1 MSRRPLIA
9 LLVAALAIV
18 GVVALLLPSDDSSTA
33 ADRPVEGPAKLI
45 DPDAPLEVDTSG
57 VTTPPDPQ
65 PEFEIQKLAPGEQ
78 PPQFVVVSFDGGV
91 ESKTGLMQRYLDTA
105 QKVDGRFSF
114 YISGVYLL
122 PDNAMKKNYSPPGK
136 PRGTSDI
143 GFADPD
149 LVGLRI
155 NKLSEA
161 WNAGHEIGT
170 HYLGHFCGPTGVASW
185 SASQWSSE
193 IEQFNTILDD
203 WRTFNPQAADA
214 GPLPF
219 NSSVVKGGRTPC
231 LEGKR
236 SAMYKAFKK
245 AGYRYDTSNSGTL
258 RWPQQMKNTLWDVP
272 LQTIKVIGAGYA
284 TLSMDYNFLVNQ
296 NDGKQTASSAKCQ
309 QIEDQT
315 YDSYSDA
322 LRAVRDGNRAP
333 LILGNHMN
341 DWVCGAYTK
350 ALNRFIIDTKEK
362 HPDVQF
368 ISTLDLVNFMEAQ
381 DPAVSAQLQ
390 ARPTQAQ

>member
-9 LLVAALAIV
+9 LLVVAVAIV
-18 GVVALLLPSDDSSTA
+18 GVVALLLPSGDTSTA
-33 ADRPVEGPAKLI
+33 SAPAEGQAKLVN
-45 DPDAPLEVDTSG
+45 PDAPAESDGSG
-57 VTTPPDPQ
+57 VTTPPEPQ
-65 PEFEIQKLAPGEQ
+65 PALEIKKLAAGEQ

-91 ESKTGLMQRYLDTA
+91 ESKSGLMQKYLDVGE
-105 QKVDGRFSF
+105 KVDGRFSF

-122 PDNAMKKNYSPPGK
+122 PDNGMKKNYSPPGR

-143 GFADPD
+143 GFADPG
-149 LVGLRI
+149 LVAMRI
-155 NKLSEA
+155 NKLSDA

-170 HYLGHFCGPTGVASW
+170 HYLGHFCGPTGVAKW
-185 SASQWSSE
+185 TTAQWSSE

-203 WRTFNPQAADA
+203 WRTFNPQAAEA

-231 LEGKR
+231 LEGNR
-236 SAMYKAFKK
+236 PAMYKAFKK
-245 AGYRYDTSNSGTL
+245 AGYLYDTSNSGTL
-258 RWPQQMKNTLWDVP
+258 RWPQQMKNTLWDIP
-272 LQTIKVIGAGYA
+272 LQTIKVVGAGYS

-296 NDGKQTASSAKCQ
+296 NDAKQTASAQKCQ

-315 YDSYSDA
+315 YASYEAA

-350 ALNRFIIDTKEK
+350 ALTRFILDTKEK
-362 HPDVQF
+362 FPETQF

-381 DPAVSAQLQ
+381 DPAIRDELQ
-390 ARPTQAQ
+390 ARTAQGQ

>member
-9 LLVAALAIV
+9 LLVAAVAIV
-18 GVVALLLPSDDSSTA
+18 GVVALLLPSGDSSTA
-33 ADRPVEGPAKLI
+33 SAPVEGKAKLI
-45 DPDAPLEVDTSG
+45 NPEAPAESDDSG

-65 PEFEIQKLAPGEQ
+65 PELEIKKLAPGEQ

-91 ESKTGLMQRYLDTA
+91 ESKSGLMQKYLEVGE
-105 QKVDGRFSF
+105 KVDGRFSF
-114 YISGVYLL
+114 FISGVYLL
-122 PDNAMKKNYSPPGK
+122 PDNEMKKNYSPPGK

-143 GFADPD
+143 GFADPG
-149 LVGLRI
+149 LVATRI
-155 NKLSEA
+155 DKLSDA

-170 HYLGHFCGPTGVASW
+170 HYLGHFCGSGGVASW
-185 SASQWSSE
+185 TAAQWSSE

-219 NSSVVKGGRTPC
+219 NPSVVKGGRTPC
-231 LEGKR
+231 LEGNR
-236 SAMYKAFKK
+236 PAMYKAFKK
-245 AGYRYDTSNSGTL
+245 AGYLYDTSNSGTL
-258 RWPQQMKNTLWDVP
+258 RWPQQLKNTLWDIP
-272 LQTIKVIGAGYA
+272 LQTIKVVGAGYS

-296 NDGKQTASSAKCQ
+296 NDGKQTASAAKCQ

-315 YDSYSDA
+315 YASYEA
-322 LRAVRDGNRAP
+322 AFKAVRDGNRAP

-350 ALNRFIIDTKEK
+350 ALTRFIIDAKEK
-362 HPDVQF
+362 FPETQF

-381 DPAVSAQLQ
+381 DPAIRDELQ